1 MYKIII
7 LGVMLMFSFAKD
19 SSANSPWDPRLG
31 EGMPESAKDDQ
42 FSPDQ
47 AEESREINP
56 DQTKEDGE

>member
-1 MYKIII
+1 
-7 LGVMLMFSFAKD
+7 MLMFSFAKD